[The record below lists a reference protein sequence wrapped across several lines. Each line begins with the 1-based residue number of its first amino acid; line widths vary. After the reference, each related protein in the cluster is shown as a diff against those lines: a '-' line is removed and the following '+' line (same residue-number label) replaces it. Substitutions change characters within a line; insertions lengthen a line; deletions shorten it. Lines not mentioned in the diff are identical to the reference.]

1 MNNDGIM
8 KKRFFILILVI
19 LFPLVVAAQ
28 ASGGQIRR
36 SSPKPKTEVR
46 KPSKPRNTTGKTEQ
60 RAPIDTSPAI
70 QPIPMA
76 DLAKYNVVVGTFGIL
91 ANAQGLCQSL
101 RDRGFKVEIYYS
113 SSANM
118 YRVVRI
124 GTNNVSESIS
134 FRDEM
139 QQKYPGAWILII
151 DNGRELKYE

>member
-1 MNNDGIM
+1 M
-8 KKRFFILILVI
+8 KRILYALVFIIVPTL
-19 LFPLVVAAQ
+19 AMAQ

-36 SSPKPKTEVR
+36 NTPKPKQEVR
-46 KPSKPRNTTGKTEQ
+46 KPSKPRNTTEQTEQ
-60 RAPIDTSPAI
+60 TTPTYTPPAI
-70 QPIPMA
+70 QPITISG
-76 DLAKYNVVVGTFGIL
+76 LATYNVVLSTFSIL

-101 RDRGFKVEIYYS
+101 RDRGFRVEIYYS

-134 FRDEM
+134 FRDQM
-139 QQKYPGAWILII
+139 QQKYPGAWILVI